1 MATDFS
7 ILKNEEDTRTF
18 PAGTVIF
25 AEDEPGDV
33 MYAVLEG
40 EVEIRSKGRLLRVV
54 QPDGF
59 FGEMALID
67 SKPRSA
73 TAQAKTDCK
82 VACISEMRFLILVQ
96 HSPFFALHVMRIM
109 AERMRAMTREPACD

>member
-1 MATDFS
+1 MMATDLS
-7 ILKNEEDTRTF
+7 ILVNEDMLTF

-25 AEDEPGDV
+25 AEDEPGDA

-54 QPDGF
+54 KPDGI

-73 TAQAKTDCK
+73 SAQAKTDCK